1 MCIDYRGR
9 YVLLCILIVVTKDP
23 TSLKPCFSKCF
34 VFCLSSAY
42 LRCIISILKFISITY
57 MYFTTDLMKMEKDNI
72 INFPSSVSKIERQ
85 VEAILFAASEPL
97 DTETIEKRIKTSTN
111 LKKVLQN
118 LQDIYKKRGINL
130 VCISKKWSFRTSPNL
145 SNLMTQEKTVEK
157 KLSKAAIETLAIIVY
172 HQPVTRA
179 EIEEIRGVAFGT
191 NTLEI
196 LMELNWVKPG
206 GRKNVPGRPIQYVTT
221 DDFLSHFNL
230 QKLSDLPTVDELGA
244 AGLIDSTNID
254 NAIFGTGKFYKEKQD
269 DKKEDIYSNIDE
281 MLSSTLDSDE
291 KN

>member
-1 MCIDYRGR
+1 MIKKK
-9 YVLLCILIVVTKDP
+9 IKN
-23 TSLKPCFSKCF
+23 KN
-34 VFCLSSAY
+34 
-42 LRCIISILKFISITY
+42 
-57 MYFTTDLMKMEKDNI
+57 NI
-72 INFPSSVSKIERQ
+72 ITFPSKLTQIEK
-85 VEAILFAASEPL
+85 EIEGIIFAAAEPL
-97 DTETIEKRIKTSTN
+97 DIETISNKVSKKTNIEKSLEK
-111 LKKVLQN
+111 LQN
-118 LQDIYKKRGINL
+118 EYSQRGINL
-130 VCISKKWSFRTSPNL
+130 VCIKNKWSFRTSPNL
-145 SNLMTQEKTVEK
+145 SSLMSQEKTVEK

-206 GRKNVPGRPIQYVTT
+206 GRKDVPGKPIQYVTT

-269 DKKEDIYSNIDE
+269 EKKENIYSNIDE
-281 MLSSTLDSDE
+281 MLSSTL
-291 KN
+291 KNEDK

>member
-1 MCIDYRGR
+1 MDKKNIKKNNIIDFP
-9 YVLLCILIVVTKDP
+9 K
-23 TSLKPCFSKCF
+23 K
-34 VFCLSSAY
+34 LSS
-42 LRCIISILKFISITY
+42 I
-57 MYFTTDLMKMEKDNI
+57 EKEI
-72 INFPSSVSKIERQ
+72 
-85 VEAILFAASEPL
+85 EAIVFAAAEPL
-97 DTETIEKRIKTSTN
+97 DIETIENKISKKTN
-111 LKKVLQN
+111 VKKILLKLQN
-118 LQDIYKKRGINL
+118 EYKDRGINL
-130 VCISKKWSFRTSPNL
+130 VCISQKWSFRTSPNL
-145 SNLMTQEKTVEK
+145 SEIMRQEKTVEK
-157 KLSKAAIETLAIIVY
+157 KLSRAAIETLAIIVY

-206 GRKNVPGRPIQYVTT
+206 GRKDVPGKPIQYVTT

-281 MLSSTLDSDE
+281 MLSSTLDSEE
-291 KN
+291 KNKNS